1 MSKLYSLEDYMAHLN
16 DTTDFELSKI
26 SAYAE
31 FDTWVESVNPHML
44 HDEEKFLE
52 WFYSLQEEDYWDFV
66 ERLWKN
72 CKLDDEIEQAQERDF
87 IGNLE
92 LDKGEMLLEQLE
104 EYTHVP
110 I

>member
-1 MSKLYSLEDYMAHLN
+1 MSKLYSIEDYTAHLN
-16 DTTDFELSKI
+16 DTTDFELVKI

-31 FDTWVESVNPHML
+31 FDQWVESVNPHML

-52 WFYSLQEEDYWDFV
+52 WFYSLQEDEFEDFV

-110 I
+110 V

>member
-1 MSKLYSLEDYMAHLN
+1 MSKLYSIEDYTAHLN
-16 DTTDFELSKI
+16 DTTDFELPKI

-31 FDTWVESVNPHML
+31 FDQWVESVNPHML

-52 WFYSLQEEDYWDFV
+52 WFYSLQEDEFEDFV

-110 I
+110 V

>member
-26 SAYAE
+26 SVYAE
-31 FDTWVESVNPHML
+31 FDTWVESVNPHLL

-52 WFYSLQEEDYWDFV
+52 WFYSLQEDDFADFA

-72 CKLDDEIEQAQERDF
+72 AKLDDEIEQAQEHSF
-87 IGNLE
+87 ISDLE
-92 LDKGEMLLEQLE
+92 IERGEMLLENLKELE
-104 EYTHVP
+104 YARV
-110 I
+110 

>member
-31 FDTWVESVNPHML
+31 FDAWVESVNPHML
-44 HDEEKFLE
+44 HDEEKFTDWFDSLE
-52 WFYSLQEEDYWDFV
+52 TDDFADFV

-87 IGNLE
+87 IGHLE
-92 LDKGEMLLEQLE
+92 LDKGEMMLEQLE

-110 I
+110 V